1 MARGPHRSEPGSP
14 GSVRSTPRTTPPPEL
29 MPATDNLYVTHSV
42 GKLTEAVDRL
52 TEKVA
57 SVDARVVDLRSMA
70 DKVAGGIRV
79 ALWVGL
85 PLLTGFIGLAL
96 YLLNQKWETAIQVL
110 QAISKPQG

>member
-1 MARGPHRSEPGSP
+1 
-14 GSVRSTPRTTPPPEL
+14 
-29 MPATDNLYVTHSV
+29 MPATDNLYVAHSI
-42 GKLTEAVDRL
+42 GKLTEAVEKL

-57 SVDARVVDLRSMA
+57 SVEARVVELRSMA
-70 DKVAGGIRV
+70 DKVVGGVRV

-96 YLLNQKWETAIQVL
+96 YLLNQKWEAAIQVL